1 MIILTLENN
10 KIGLDGFLYSFDD
23 VALIDENLVNVHLFT
38 DVYNFIYA
46 LVANDVTINGVLQ
59 TSGQMIF
66 DTLNGQS

>member
-66 DTLNGQS
+66 DTLNAQS